1 MEAQIRF
8 SWESVGFDVRGD
20 SWTRK
25 LAVRPVFWRSEGLA
39 HQCFFAVYYA
49 EPREKEGIKSFIL
62 IPVSQRANSCAK
74 SLTENNREFSGNF
87 YLQLM
92 FDLSNFQQWC

>member
-25 LAVRPVFWRSEGLA
+25 LAVRPVFWRLEVLA
-39 HQCFFAVYYA
+39 YQSFFVVSYA
-49 EPREKEGIKSFIL
+49 EPRKKEDIKSFIL

-87 YLQLM
+87 I
-92 FDLSNFQQWC
+92 FN